1 LKTLEATQVYCL
13 SHAQLSEFA
22 VAHPEILWRMKVL
35 YENKMVHYEN
45 RLRIIRTRSTKE
57 GLDLFLKRFKGI
69 YQRIPAKY
77 VASYLNI
84 TASTLSRLQNKT
96 E

>member
-22 VAHPEILWRMKVL
+22 VAHPEILWWMKVL